1 MLATIASDIP
11 QGDGW
16 VFEPKYDGIRIVAV
30 VDGRGVRLL
39 SRNAIDR
46 TGDFPDV
53 AGAVASLAKRLRLE
67 ALVLDGELVA
77 RTAHGIGRFSDL
89 QQRSKAI
96 TAITAMQR
104 AGHRVSAGKAGATV
118 ASARPRA
125 AGTGVTLMV
134 FDLLV
139 AGTAILVGSPW
150 RVRHDELGRLW
161 RQARFRSV
169 HLRRVVTVVDGAG
182 LLERA
187 RAQGWEG
194 VIAKDAASLYEPG
207 HRSRAWRKL
216 KLEHSQEFVIGGYT
230 EPRRTREYLGA
241 LLLGHY
247 RGRRLVYAGL
257 CGGGFTQDA
266 LRRVSAKLRPLV
278 VARSPFDGP
287 VSRTP
292 EPAHWVKPVLVAQVR
307 FTEWTTDGKLRHPV
321 YLGLRDDKLPVA
333 VHREAESLQR
343 GGTAVPARRTA
354 T

>member
-1 MLATIASDIP
+1 MLATIASDMP

-30 VDGRGVRLL
+30 VDSGGVRLL

-46 TGDFPDV
+46 TDDFPEV
-53 AGAVASLAKRLRLE
+53 AEAVAALAKRLRLD

-77 RTAHGIGRFSDL
+77 RTAQGIGRFSDL
-89 QQRSKAI
+89 QQRGK
-96 TAITAMQR
+96 AITAMQR
-104 AGHRVSAGKAGATV
+104 AAGRKAGGPV
-118 ASARPRA
+118 ASVRPRA
-125 AGTGVTLMV
+125 AATGVTLMV

-139 AGTAILVGSPW
+139 AGKEILLRSPW
-150 RVRHDELGRLW
+150 RARHDALGRLW
-161 RQARFRSV
+161 RRARFRSV
-169 HLRRVVTVVDGAG
+169 YLQRVVTVGDGG
-182 LLERA
+182 RLLERA

-194 VIAKDAASLYEPG
+194 VIAKDASSVYEPG
-207 HRSRAWRKL
+207 HRSHAWRKL

-230 EPRRTREYLGA
+230 EPRRSREYLGA

-266 LRRVSAKLRPLV
+266 LRRVSAKLRPLG

-287 VSRTP
+287 VPRTP
-292 EPAHWVKPVLVAQVR
+292 EPAHWVKPLLVAQVR

-321 YLGLRDDKLPVA
+321 YLGLRDDKPPVA
-333 VHREAESLQR
+333 VHREAESLQQ
-343 GGTAVPARRTA
+343 GGTTRPARRTA
-354 T
+354 K